1 MMNILLAPNSFKE
14 CASSVSI
21 TELLK
26 LNLAKRKGVKF
37 IEKPLSDGGDGFL
50 SIYKFLYDV
59 KPLIYLVK
67 DNYGNYINKYEVLYN
82 KDSRTIWIES
92 ANLFGL
98 KSILKSNLNPLLL
111 NSEVL
116 GKLILMVNEDVLA
129 KRLSVKSIYIGI
141 GGTASIDFGM
151 GACSQLG
158 LELLDETGKKIDP
171 LPKNFINVSSFT
183 FNNHKLNFSI
193 KCVVDVDTNLIGNPG
208 AIEIY
213 GKQKGANENDIKKL
227 KSGIQNIIHL
237 IQKQNKSLKVEQ
249 INGAGGGLAGGLNI
263 FLNAEI
269 IPAKDFITD
278 FILKDV
284 DPDKIDA
291 IITGEG
297 KLDYQTFEGKG
308 VGVILELFKNKNI
321 PIFIICGSADIPSN
335 MKLPKNVFIINLIDM
350 FNDLEESIKNYKIGI
365 EKACAQIIKQLNK

>member
-116 GKLILMVNEDVLA
+116 GTLILMINEDVLA

-141 GGTASIDFGM
+141 GGTATIDFGM

-158 LELLDETGKKIDP
+158 LELLDKKGKKIDP
-171 LPKNFINVSSFT
+171 LPKNFINVRSFT
-183 FNNHKLNFSI
+183 FNNHRLSFSI
-193 KCVVDVDTNLIGNPG
+193 NCVVDVDTNLIGNPG

-213 GKQKGANENDIKKL
+213 GKQKGATEDDIKKL

-237 IQKQNKSLKVEQ
+237 IQKKNKSLKVEQ
-249 INGAGGGLAGGLNI
+249 INGAGGGLASGLNI

-269 IPAKDFITD
+269 IPAKDFIAD

-291 IITGEG
+291 ILTGEG